1 MQTVLPNEAGKSSHG
16 INTGGIHYRRICTLT
31 SSRFT
36 DFVMNSED
44 VMNPKP
50 HMAVDDHTTPDT
62 ELDTGDHETQ
72 EKAQSKKAAL
82 QQKCDDIMESLA
94 SFQEVYDS
102 ILAALAES
110 HEQALQAL
118 RNELQQLKDTLP
130 GLEKK
135 SSKRLKLAGTL
146 TAIENESQKA
156 KLKAA
161 LRRKKD
167 LNRIDDFVVG
177 AFRTLRALNQKTP
190 GQKAD

>member
-1 MQTVLPNEAGKSSHG
+1 
-16 INTGGIHYRRICTLT
+16 
-31 SSRFT
+31 
-36 DFVMNSED
+36 MNSED

-50 HMAVDDHTTPDT
+50 HMAIDDDTTRDT
-62 ELDTGDHETQ
+62 ERNTEGEETQ

-94 SFQEVYDS
+94 SFREIYDS

-118 RNELQQLKDTLP
+118 RDELQQLKGALP

-135 SSKRLKLAGTL
+135 SIKRLKLAGTL

-156 KLKAA
+156 KQKAA

-190 GQKAD
+190 DQKAD

>member
-1 MQTVLPNEAGKSSHG
+1 
-16 INTGGIHYRRICTLT
+16 
-31 SSRFT
+31 
-36 DFVMNSED
+36 
-44 VMNPKP
+44 MNPKP
-50 HMAVDDHTTPDT
+50 QMAIDDQASPETAPTAEDADT
-62 ELDTGDHETQ
+62 QDKTV
-72 EKAQSKKAAL
+72 SKKAAL

-118 RNELQQLKDTLP
+118 RDELQQLKDALP

-135 SSKRLKLAGTL
+135 SIKRLKLAGTL

-190 GQKAD
+190 GKNAD

>member
-1 MQTVLPNEAGKSSHG
+1 MAIDDQAAPETAPTAEDADTQDKTV
-16 INTGGIHYRRICTLT
+16 
-31 SSRFT
+31 
-36 DFVMNSED
+36 
-44 VMNPKP
+44 
-50 HMAVDDHTTPDT
+50 
-62 ELDTGDHETQ
+62 
-72 EKAQSKKAAL
+72 SKKAAL

-118 RNELQQLKDTLP
+118 RDELQQLKDAIP

-135 SSKRLKLAGTL
+135 SIKRLKLAGTL
-146 TAIENESQKA
+146 TAIENESHKA

-190 GQKAD
+190 GQNAD

>member
-1 MQTVLPNEAGKSSHG
+1 
-16 INTGGIHYRRICTLT
+16 
-31 SSRFT
+31 
-36 DFVMNSED
+36 
-44 VMNPKP
+44 MNPKP
-50 HMAVDDHTTPDT
+50 QMAIDDQAAAGTTPAAEDADT
-62 ELDTGDHETQ
+62 QDKTV
-72 EKAQSKKAAL
+72 SKKAAL

-118 RNELQQLKDTLP
+118 RDELQQLKDALP

-135 SSKRLKLAGTL
+135 SIKRLKLAGTL

-190 GQKAD
+190 GQNAD

>member
-1 MQTVLPNEAGKSSHG
+1 
-16 INTGGIHYRRICTLT
+16 
-31 SSRFT
+31 
-36 DFVMNSED
+36 
-44 VMNPKP
+44 MNPKP
-50 HMAVDDHTTPDT
+50 HMAVDDQAAPGTVPTAEDADMQHRT
-62 ELDTGDHETQ
+62 
-72 EKAQSKKAAL
+72 ASKKAAL

-118 RNELQQLKDTLP
+118 RDELQQLKDAIP

-135 SSKRLKLAGTL
+135 SIKRLKLAGTL
-146 TAIENESQKA
+146 SAIENESQKA

-167 LNRIDDFVVG
+167 LNRIDDCVDG

-190 GQKAD
+190 GQNAD